1 MAIFADFDIET
12 SGRYFI
18 NVRGNGINKIAVIIN
33 DDVKSDKRSH
43 IQMFDLGNLEAG
55 DHVALEIKFTSSASS
70 EGSISLYLSS
80 MDEDMLKELNS
91 KLSASGMKVTEFKD
105 GYVKGNMSLEE
116 GQILM
121 TTIPYD
127 EGWVVK
133 DNGKKIETKMIGG
146 AFLGVEPGPGEHEL
160 TFKFVPE
167 GIKLGLIVS
176 ILSWITFFIL
186 HIVIYRQNRLTVK
199 GK

>member
-1 MAIFADFDIET
+1 MNIHGLK
-12 SGRYFI
+12 SNYI
-18 NVRGNGINKIAVIIN
+18 NV
-33 DDVKSDKRSH
+33 
-43 IQMFDLGNLEAG
+43 
-55 DHVALEIKFTSSASS
+55 
-70 EGSISLYLSS
+70 
-80 MDEDMLKELNS
+80 
-91 KLSASGMKVTEFKD
+91 
-105 GYVKGNMSLEE
+105 LEE
-116 GQILM
+116 DGSVSFGGNQ
-121 TTIPYD
+121 
-127 EGWVVK
+127 GWVVK

-186 HIVIYRQNRLTVK
+186 HIVIYREKRLTVK

>member
-1 MAIFADFDIET
+1 
-12 SGRYFI
+12 
-18 NVRGNGINKIAVIIN
+18 
-33 DDVKSDKRSH
+33 
-43 IQMFDLGNLEAG
+43 
-55 DHVALEIKFTSSASS
+55 
-70 EGSISLYLSS
+70 
-80 MDEDMLKELNS
+80 
-91 KLSASGMKVTEFKD
+91 MKVMEFKD
-105 GYVKGNMSLEE
+105 GYVKGNISLEE

-146 AFLGVEPGPGEHEL
+146 AFLGVDPGPGEHEL

-167 GIKLGLIVS
+167 GMKLGLIVS

-186 HIVIYRQNRLTVK
+186 HIVIYRDKRLTVK